1 MSVKDLIAAA
11 FNKDA
16 SAFESAFSDVMKDK
30 VSAAIDS
37 KFYGSEEADLDESK
51 DEDEDDMDES
61 DDLDLEA
68 VLRELEE
75 EEDGYQEWCE
85 AGSALHDHNPLTE
98 FEIAAPPVSVAN

>member
-16 SAFESAFSDVMKDK
+16 GAFELAFSDVMKDK

-51 DEDEDDMDES
+51 DEDEDDMEDDE
-61 DDLDLEA
+61 DDMEDD
-68 VLRELEE
+68 EE
-75 EEDGYQEWCE
+75 EIK
-85 AGSALHDHNPLTE
+85 SASKTKK
-98 FEIAAPPVSVAN
+98 

>member
-16 SAFESAFSDVMKDK
+16 GAFESTFSDVMKDK

-51 DEDEDDMDES
+51 GEDDMEDEDNIEDDE
-61 DDLDLEA
+61 DDL
-68 VLRELEE
+68 
-75 EEDGYQEWCE
+75 EDEDMKPT
-85 AGSALHDHNPLTE
+85 SKTKK
-98 FEIAAPPVSVAN
+98 

>member
-16 SAFESAFSDVMKDK
+16 GAFESAFSDVMKDK

-51 DEDEDDMDES
+51 DEDEDDMEDDE
-61 DDLDLEA
+61 DDMEDD
-68 VLRELEE
+68 EE
-75 EEDGYQEWCE
+75 EIK
-85 AGSALHDHNPLTE
+85 SASKTKK
-98 FEIAAPPVSVAN
+98 

>member
-16 SAFESAFSDVMKDK
+16 GAFESAFSDVMKDK

-51 DEDEDDMDES
+51 DEDDMEDDEDDME
-61 DDLDLEA
+61 DD
-68 VLRELEE
+68 EE
-75 EEDGYQEWCE
+75 EIK
-85 AGSALHDHNPLTE
+85 SASKTKK
-98 FEIAAPPVSVAN
+98 